1 MERFNPVELLW
12 AANFVPLHVRI
23 SPLCNIGKSS
33 KKKRERTGQ
42 ADRLGRPPR
51 GQEGLIATNP
61 RGGVSGQKKNFVA
74 KIRFESY
81 IIRI

>member
-1 MERFNPVELLW
+1 MIIFFDSIREGV
-12 AANFVPLHVRI
+12 
-23 SPLCNIGKSS
+23 

-42 ADRLGRPPR
+42 ADRLGRPSW

-61 RGGVSGQKKNFVA
+61 RGGGGGQWSKKFFFA